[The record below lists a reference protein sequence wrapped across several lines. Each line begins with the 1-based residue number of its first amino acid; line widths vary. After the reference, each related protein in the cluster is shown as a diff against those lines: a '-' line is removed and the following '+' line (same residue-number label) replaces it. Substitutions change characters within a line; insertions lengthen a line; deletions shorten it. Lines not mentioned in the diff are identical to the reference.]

1 MIVPMLKLS
10 LLVFHEDYQQF
21 LEKLRDMGV
30 VHINANDERSAADE
44 LLQDK
49 LREAKRVDELIRAI
63 DAYPVKDKDVQPQ
76 SVTLSGVELMED
88 IEAKFKTLELSD
100 GDKQSLQKDLALY
113 AP

>member
-63 DAYPVKDKDVQPQ
+63 DAYRV
-76 SVTLSGVELMED
+76 
-88 IEAKFKTLELSD
+88 
-100 GDKQSLQKDLALY
+100 
-113 AP
+113 